1 LTIAVL
7 FVVAAGIAE
16 TGAISLLSGTRHR
29 WTGRQ
34 DEGFVMR
41 RGGSVPALASLADT
55 LGLPGRGAVI
65 EWVLGKTNSIF
76 VAQLRL
82 MLPLSFLSAF
92 TNNTP
97 LTAIMIP
104 GSLRP
109 CVRMCV
115 CACVPCSLANKA

>member
-1 LTIAVL
+1 
-7 FVVAAGIAE
+7 
-16 TGAISLLSGTRHR
+16 
-29 WTGRQ
+29 
-34 DEGFVMR
+34 
-41 RGGSVPALASLADT
+41 
-55 LGLPGRGAVI
+55 
-65 EWVLGKTNSIF
+65 VLGKTNSIF

-109 CVRMCV
+109 CVCVCVCV
-115 CACVPCSLANKA
+115 CACVCVRARLACYKV